1 MLYSKYKAFGGVLLR
16 SDLRK
21 ARLLMGRAIIKS
33 YKEDWLPNKKQ
44 IDRIIEDMVMS
55 GNWLDENRVQG
66 GDRVPAA
73 EKLLQIKENNRE
85 YIGLVRKIERMAI
98 ILKGLNDEQLQI
110 VECSHWQGVPV
121 YEVAKQLHL
130 SQDSVYKKI
139 RAIEERVGAEWSGES
154 EEE

>member
-1 MLYSKYKAFGGVLLR
+1 MR

-44 IDRIIEDMVMS
+44 IDRIIEDMVLS
-55 GNWLDENRVQG
+55 GKWLDETRVQG

-85 YIGLVRKIERMAI
+85 YLGLVRKIERMAK
-98 ILKGLNDEQLQI
+98 ILEGMSDEQLAI
-110 VECSHWQGVPV
+110 MESYHWKGVPWYECAKRLNKSQTAFFKAV
-121 YEVAKQLHL
+121 Y
-130 SQDSVYKKI
+130 
-139 RAIEERVGAEWSGES
+139 RIEETAGAKWEGEEPS
-154 EEE
+154 EED

>member
-1 MLYSKYKAFGGVLLR
+1 MR

-55 GNWLDENRVQG
+55 GKWLDENRVQG

-73 EKLLQIKENNRE
+73 ERLLQIKENNRE
-85 YIGLVRKIERMAI
+85 YIGLVRKIERMAKILEGMTEEQRAI
-98 ILKGLNDEQLQI
+98 IE
-110 VECSHWQGVPV
+110 SYHWKGVPW
-121 YEVAKQLHL
+121 YECAKRLHM
-130 SQDSVYKKI
+130 SHMTFYRRVDEIDEK
-139 RAIEERVGAEWSGES
+139 VGAEWSNEDVND
-154 EEE
+154 

>member
-1 MLYSKYKAFGGVLLR
+1 MR

-85 YIGLVRKIERMAI
+85 YIGLVRKIERMAK
-98 ILKGLNDEQLQI
+98 ILEGMTEEQRVI
-110 VECSHWQGVPV
+110 MESYHWKGVPW
-121 YEVAKQLHL
+121 YECAKLVCKGR
-130 SQDSVYKKI
+130 SAFFDSVY
-139 RAIEERVGAEWSGES
+139 ALEEKVGARWENDDVD
-154 EEE
+154 EE

>member
-1 MLYSKYKAFGGVLLR
+1 
-16 SDLRK
+16 
-21 ARLLMGRAIIKS
+21 MGRAIIKS

-85 YIGLVRKIERMAI
+85 YIGLVRKIERMAK
-98 ILKGLNDEQLQI
+98 ILEGMTEEQRAI
-110 VECSHWQGVPV
+110 MESYHWKGVPW
-121 YEVAKQLHL
+121 YECAKRLNV
-130 SQDSVYKKI
+130 SQKTFYRRVDQIDEK
-139 RAIEERVGAEWSGES
+139 VGAEWSGES
-154 EEE
+154 VDEEC

>member
-1 MLYSKYKAFGGVLLR
+1 MR

-55 GNWLDENRVQG
+55 GKWLDENRVQG

-85 YIGLVRKIERMAI
+85 YIGLVRKIERMAK
-98 ILKGLNDEQLQI
+98 ILEGMTEEQRAI
-110 VECSHWQGVPV
+110 MESYHWKGVPW
-121 YEVAKQLHL
+121 YECAKRLNV
-130 SQDSVYKKI
+130 SQKTFYRRVDQIDEK
-139 RAIEERVGAEWSGES
+139 VGAEWSGES
-154 EEE
+154 VDEEI

>member
-1 MLYSKYKAFGGVLLR
+1 MR

-55 GNWLDENRVQG
+55 GKWLDEIRVQG

-85 YIGLVRKIERMAI
+85 YIGLVRKIERMAK
-98 ILKGLNDEQLQI
+98 ILEGMTDEQRAI
-110 VECSHWQGVPV
+110 MESYHWKGVPWYECAKMFNKSQTAFFKAV
-121 YEVAKQLHL
+121 Y
-130 SQDSVYKKI
+130 
-139 RAIEERVGAEWSGES
+139 RIEETAGAKWEGEEPS
-154 EEE
+154 EED

>member
-1 MLYSKYKAFGGVLLR
+1 MR

-73 EKLLQIKENNRE
+73 ERLLQIKENNRE
-85 YIGLVRKIERMAI
+85 YIGLVRKIERMAK
-98 ILKGLNDEQLQI
+98 ILEGMTEEQRAI
-110 VECSHWQGVPV
+110 MESYHWKGVPW
-121 YEVAKQLHL
+121 YECAKRLNV
-130 SQDSVYKKI
+130 SQKTFYRRVDQIDEK
-139 RAIEERVGAEWSGES
+139 VGAEWSGES
-154 EEE
+154 VDEEI

>member
-1 MLYSKYKAFGGVLLR
+1 MR

-85 YIGLVRKIERMAI
+85 YIGLVRKIERMAK
-98 ILKGLNDEQLQI
+98 ILEGMTDEQRAI
-110 VECSHWQGVPV
+110 MESYHWKGVPW
-121 YEVAKQLHL
+121 YEVAKILAV
-130 SQDSVYKKI
+130 SRDTAYRRI
-139 RAIEERVGAEWSGES
+139 YEIEEYVGAKWEGDDIED
-154 EEE
+154 